1 MSASLEAFEAGA
13 ARLDAART
21 HQALARI
28 CWDQHNVEAARSHLL
43 QAAARFEAA
52 GLAAELE
59 RTQTWIEQLDDE
71 DHRSS
76 LAMSIP
82 DHGLVDEL

>member
-21 HQALARI
+21 HQALALI
-28 CWDQHNVEAARSHLL
+28 CWDQHYIDAARSHLIH
-43 QAAARFEAA
+43 AAARFGAA

-59 RTQTWIEQLDDE
+59 RSQTWIEQLDDE

-76 LAMSIP
+76 LAMSIL